1 MKKKK
6 VAYTY
11 TPSGDGVLTILM
23 ELAMAFLF
31 FKWLHI
37 VAVIS
42 WMAGVLYLYR
52 LFVYHAENLGKQE
65 SHDLLTI
72 MENRLMRYITRP
84 AMIVTWIAGLAMV
97 FHTPAVAAGGW
108 FGVKFLLVLG
118 LTFSSEKGGAYVKKF
133 AAHGMDEDAANIL
146 PTSKKFRMLNEVP
159 TVLMIIIVGLV
170 IFKPF

>member
-1 MKKKK
+1 MLF
-6 VAYTY
+6 
-11 TPSGDGVLTILM
+11 LT
-23 ELAMAFLF
+23 

-52 LFVYHAENLGKQE
+52 LFVYHSENLGRKE
-65 SHDLLTI
+65 THDLLSV
-72 MENRLMRYITRP
+72 MEMRLMKYITRP

-97 FHTPAVAAGGW
+97 FTLPSIAAGGW
-108 FGVKFLLVLG
+108 FGLKFVLVLA

-133 AAHGMDEDAANIL
+133 AKYAMEPNAAELL
-146 PTSKKFRMLNEVP
+146 PSSKKFRVLNEVP
-159 TVLMIIIVGLV
+159 TILMIVIVALV